1 MSIYYIYILV
11 RYIYTVK
18 YLHIQQHDSSDCA
31 AACVAS
37 VCSFYGR
44 EITIVKLR
52 ELLGTDIA
60 GTTVKGITEA
70 ADKLGFE
77 ARAVRV
83 DPSSFKA
90 GGFTLPAVART
101 VRKDGTAHFIVVYSI
116 SKGGRIK
123 CMDPAE
129 DKITKKTVDEFMED
143 FDGVLVM
150 LVPNENFLRSK
161 EGAKSVL
168 SSFMGLMR
176 PHWKL
181 FATAIAISIVL
192 TIFGIVMSVFNKVL
206 IDEIIP
212 YSRDEQLVLMA
223 IALIIV
229 IVTQVGLGALRQ
241 HLVLY
246 LSQKIDIPLMLG
258 YFKHIF
264 RLPMNFF
271 ASRKTGDIVTRF
283 QDAGVVKEVLTSVA
297 LTVFIDIAMVA
308 IVGVI
313 LYTMNAP
320 LFAIILL
327 LTAISAVLIFTF
339 KEPYKKL
346 NKKMME
352 QGARLNSQ
360 VIESLNGIETVK
372 TNSSEEYVME
382 KIETEYIK
390 MMKLGFRGGVLANV
404 QGTLSSFAGGI
415 GNLGLMVLGGFL
427 VINGETTL
435 GTLVAF
441 SSLAGFFTGP
451 INRLVSLQLT
461 IQEANISLKRL
472 SEIYEVGEEEDMESG
487 KDTMA
492 FTDGLGDIEMAN
504 VSFRYGSRPLV
515 LKNIDLRIPKG
526 KKVAIVGRSGSG
538 KTTLSKLLLK
548 FYVPEEGIVK
558 FNDREL
564 NTIDA
569 FSLRDRIGCV
579 PQTVEMF
586 SGTIRDNILIGKP
599 NATSSDITTASRYAD
614 CESFIN
620 KLPNNYNTMLD
631 ENGGGLS
638 GGEKQRIALA
648 RALVKNPEFIIMDEA
663 TSSLDFITEQS
674 IYDTIFNKLSS
685 VTMLIIAHRL
695 STIRRCDLIYVMEKG
710 EIVESGTHES
720 LLSAGGMYAELW
732 NSQTGESVKIK
743 KNDVQDKP
751 EEKVNDGD
759 EMEYG

>member
-1 MSIYYIYILV
+1 M
-11 RYIYTVK
+11 K
-18 YLHIQQHDSSDCA
+18 YPHTQQHDSSDCA

-52 ELLGTDIA
+52 ELLGTDMA

-70 ADKLGFE
+70 TDKLGFE

-83 DPSSFKA
+83 DPASFKS
-90 GGFTLPAVART
+90 GGFTLPAIARI
-101 VRKDGTAHFIVVYSI
+101 VRKDGTAHFVVVYSI
-116 SKGGRIK
+116 SKGGRVR

-129 DKITKKTVDEFMED
+129 DRITKMTADEFMGN

-150 LVPNENFLRSK
+150 MVPNENFIQSK

-176 PHWKL
+176 PHWKM
-181 FATAIAISIVL
+181 FATAVAISVVL
-192 TIFGIVMSVFNKVL
+192 TVFGIVMSLFNKVL

-212 YSRDEQLVLMA
+212 YNQDKQLMLMA
-223 IALIIV
+223 IVLIIV
-229 IVTQVGLGALRQ
+229 ITTQVVLGALRQ

-297 LTVFIDIAMVA
+297 LTVFIDIAMVV
-308 IVGVI
+308 IVGII
-313 LYTMNAP
+313 LYVMNAT
-320 LFAIILL
+320 LFAIVLL
-327 LTAISAVLIFTF
+327 MTVVSAILIFAF
-339 KEPYKKL
+339 KDPYKKL

-372 TNSSEEYVME
+372 TNSSEECVME

-390 MMKLGFRGGVLANV
+390 MMKLGFRGGVLSNI
-404 QGTLSSFAGGI
+404 QGTLSSFTGGL
-415 GNLGLMVLGGFL
+415 GNLGLLVLGGFL

-441 SSLAGFFTGP
+441 SSLAGFFIGP

-472 SEIYEVGEEEDMESG
+472 SEIYEVEEEEDLESS
-487 KDTMA
+487 KDTLA
-492 FTDGLGDIEMAN
+492 SVDGLGDIEMVN
-504 VSFRYGSRPLV
+504 VSFRYGSRPLT
-515 LKNIDLRIPKG
+515 LKNINLRIPKG

-548 FYVPEEGIVK
+548 FYVPEEGTIK
-558 FNDREL
+558 INEREL

-569 FSLRDRIGCV
+569 FSLRERIGCI
-579 PQTVEMF
+579 PQAVEMF
-586 SGTIRDNILIGKP
+586 SGTIRDNILIGKS
-599 NATSSDITTASRYAD
+599 NATPSEITAASRYAG

-648 RALVKNPEFIIMDEA
+648 RALVKSPEFIIMDEA

-674 IYDTIFNKLSS
+674 IYDAIFNKLNH

-695 STIRRCDLIYVMEKG
+695 STIRRCDLIYVMENGK
-710 EIVESGTHES
+710 IIESGTHES
-720 LLSAGGMYAELW
+720 LLSVGGTYAELW
-732 NSQTGESVKIK
+732 NSQTGEPIK
-743 KNDVQDKP
+743 AKEDEEWVEP
-751 EEKVNDGD
+751 EEKTIKGD
-759 EMEYG
+759 EMEYE

>member
-1 MSIYYIYILV
+1 M
-11 RYIYTVK
+11 K
-18 YLHIQQHDSSDCA
+18 YPHIQQHDSSDCA
-31 AACVAS
+31 AACIAS
-37 VCSFYGR
+37 ICSFYGR

-52 ELLGTDIA
+52 ELLGTDVA
-60 GTTVKGITEA
+60 GTTLKGVTEA

-77 ARAVRV
+77 AKAVRV
-83 DPSSFKA
+83 DPESFKS
-90 GGFTLPAVART
+90 GFTLPAVARI
-101 VRKDGTAHFIVVYSI
+101 VKKDGTAHYVVIYSI
-116 SKGGRIK
+116 SKGGKIK

-129 DKITKKTVDEFMED
+129 DRATKKTTKEFLED
-143 FDGVLVM
+143 FDGVLVLM
-150 LVPNENFLRSK
+150 VPNENFVQSK
-161 EGAKSVL
+161 EGAKSVF
-168 SSFMGLMR
+168 SSFMTLMK
-176 PHWKL
+176 PHWKM
-181 FATAIAISIVL
+181 FVTAIAISVIL
-192 TIFGIVMSVFNKVL
+192 TIFGIVMSMFNKVL

-212 YSRDEQLVLMA
+212 YNQDKQLILMA
-223 IALIIV
+223 LALIIV
-229 IVTQVGLGALRQ
+229 IVTQVALGALRQ

-271 ASRKTGDIVTRF
+271 ASRRTGDIVTRF
-283 QDAGVVKEVLTSVA
+283 QDAGVVKEVLTGVA
-297 LTVFIDIAMVA
+297 LTVFIDIAMVV

-313 LYTMNAP
+313 LYTMNTS

-327 LTAISAVLIFTF
+327 MTIVSALLIFTF
-339 KEPYKKL
+339 KGPYKKL

-360 VIESLNGIETVK
+360 IIESLNGIETVK
-372 TNSSEEYVME
+372 TNSSEEYIME

-390 MMKLGFRGGVLANV
+390 IMKLGFRGGVLSNI
-404 QGTLSSFAGGI
+404 QGTASSFAGGL
-415 GNLGLMVLGGFL
+415 GNLGLLVFGGFL

-441 SSLAGFFTGP
+441 ISLAGFFISP

-472 SEIYEVGEEEDMESG
+472 SEIYEVNEEEDLESG
-487 KDTMA
+487 KDTLA
-492 FTDGLGDIEMAN
+492 FTDGLGDIEMTK
-504 VSFRYGSRPLV
+504 VSFRYGSRPLT
-515 LKNIDLRIPKG
+515 LKNIDLLIPRG

-548 FYVPEEGIVK
+548 FYVPEEGTVT
-558 FNDREL
+558 FNGKDL
-564 NTIDA
+564 NTVDA
-569 FSLRDRIGCV
+569 FALREKIGCV

-586 SGTIRDNILIGKP
+586 SGSIRDNILIGKP
-599 NATSSDITTASRYAD
+599 DATPSEIVTACRYAD
-614 CESFIN
+614 CEGFIN

-631 ENGGGLS
+631 ANGGGLS

-648 RALVKNPEFIIMDEA
+648 RSLVKTPEFIIMDEA

-674 IYDTIFNKLSS
+674 IYDTIFNKLKD

-695 STIRRCDLIYVMEKG
+695 STVRRCDLIYVMEKG

-720 LLSAGGMYAELW
+720 LLSKGGMYADLW
-732 NSQTGESVKIK
+732 NSQVGEPTKTK
-743 KNDVQDKP
+743 KKKAQPTSKEKTIP
-751 EEKVNDGD
+751 EE
-759 EMEYG
+759 EMEYE

>member
-1 MSIYYIYILV
+1 
-11 RYIYTVK
+11 
-18 YLHIQQHDSSDCA
+18 
-31 AACVAS
+31 
-37 VCSFYGR
+37 
-44 EITIVKLR
+44 VKLR
-52 ELLGTDIA
+52 ELLGTDMA
-60 GTTVKGITEA
+60 GTTVRGISEA

-83 DPSSFKA
+83 DPVSFKE
-90 GGFTLPAVART
+90 GGFTLPAIART
-101 VRKDGTAHFIVVYSI
+101 VRTDGTAHFVVVYSV
-116 SKGGRIK
+116 SKGGKVR
-123 CMDPAE
+123 CMDPA
-129 DKITKKTVDEFMED
+129 DDRITKKTLNEFMKN
-143 FDGVLVM
+143 FDGALVM
-150 LVPNENFLRSK
+150 MVPNENFLQSK

-168 SSFMGLMR
+168 SSFMGLMK

-192 TIFGIVMSVFNKVL
+192 TIFGIVISMFNKVL

-212 YSRDEQLVLMA
+212 YSQDKQLVLMA
-223 IALIIV
+223 IALSIV
-229 IVTQVGLGALRQ
+229 IVTQVVLGALRQ

-297 LTVFIDIAMVA
+297 LTVFIDVAMVV
-308 IVGVI
+308 IVGAI
-313 LYTMNAP
+313 LYFMNAT

-327 LTAISAVLIFTF
+327 LTAISAILIFTF
-339 KEPYKKL
+339 KGPYKKL

-382 KIETEYIK
+382 KIEIEYIK
-390 MMKLGFRGGVLANV
+390 TLKLGFRGGVLSNI
-404 QGTLSSFAGGI
+404 QGTLSSFAGGF
-415 GNLGLMVLGGFL
+415 GSLGMMVMGGFL
-427 VINGETTL
+427 VISGETTL

-441 SSLAGFFTGP
+441 SSLAGFFTDP

-472 SEIYEVGEEEDMESG
+472 SEIYEVDEEEDAESG
-487 KDTMA
+487 KDAMA
-492 FTDGLGDIEMAN
+492 FADGLGDIEMTN

-515 LKNIDLRIPKG
+515 LKNISLQIPKG

-548 FYVPEEGIVK
+548 FYVPEEGTVK

-569 FSLRDRIGCV
+569 FSLRGRIGCV

-586 SGTIRDNILIGKP
+586 SGTIRENILIGKP
-599 NATSSDITTASRYAD
+599 NAAPSEVATASRYAGCD
-614 CESFIN
+614 VFIN
-620 KLPNNYNTMLD
+620 KLRNNYNTMLD
-631 ENGGGLS
+631 ESGGGLS

-663 TSSLDFITEQS
+663 TSSLDFITEQD
-674 IYDTIFNKLSS
+674 IYDTIFNKLKNA
-685 VTMLIIAHRL
+685 TMLIIAHRL

-710 EIVESGTHES
+710 EIVESGTHTS

-732 NSQTGESVKIK
+732 KSQTGEPIRTIKKDDLKIK
-743 KNDVQDKP
+743 P
-751 EEKVNDGD
+751 ERKVNNGD